1 MEYRIKQYAAER
13 RKVAT
18 AQRVLIIGSGVVG
31 NELCGEIVD
40 AFPNKEIIM
49 IGRSTL
55 LRRAGPEAHR
65 MISEHWASKGVKCI
79 FNEEMLPL
87 KPGDTHYMTV
97 KGTKVPIDGT
107 RAFWCTGRDTPNSAM
122 LKRNFPTSLDN
133 YGYIKIDESTRVYG
147 VPRGNIF
154 AVGDCTFGSAHPG
167 GDRGTFGFNFHSF
180 VARENVAAMA
190 EQLKAGTPPELC
202 SCPQKLPFKIDPTCD
217 YGSKAAAVTGLQEL
231 SLGHD
236 THFLQFCKFP
246 EAFKGSATSETVEK
260 FNNTVK
266 PKCMILK
273 KGNEGRMKTYIS
285 MVDKLRAK
293 EDPKGMQALGYALA
307 PPGSDAKKSQ
317 QLWGIFFS
325 NPFLAKVIFQ
335 QVVLKGKDK
344 DCMLD
349 SGLLT
354 SGEVTQML
362 EGDGLEVTEAAAV
375 KVDP

>member
-1 MEYRIKQYAAER
+1 M
-13 RKVAT
+13 
-18 AQRVLIIGSGVVG
+18 
-31 NELCGEIVD
+31 
-40 AFPNKEIIM
+40 
-49 IGRSTL
+49 
-55 LRRAGPEAHR
+55 
-65 MISEHWASKGVKCI
+65 
-79 FNEEMLPL
+79 
-87 KPGDTHYMTV
+87 
-97 KGTKVPIDGT
+97 
-107 RAFWCTGRDTPNSAM
+107 
-122 LKRNFPTSLDN
+122 
-133 YGYIKIDESTRVYG
+133 
-147 VPRGNIF
+147 PRGNIF

-190 EQLKAGTPPELC
+190 EQLKVCKRRIHSTSPTTPTTTPTPEPRPWNPDHLLVWLLLFATSQAGTPPELC

-266 PKCMILK
+266 PKCIILK

-293 EDPKGMQALGYALA
+293 EGPKGMQALGYALA

-349 SGLLT
+349 SELLT

-362 EGDGLEVTEAAAV
+362 EGDGLEVTEAAAL
-375 KVDP
+375 KVDS